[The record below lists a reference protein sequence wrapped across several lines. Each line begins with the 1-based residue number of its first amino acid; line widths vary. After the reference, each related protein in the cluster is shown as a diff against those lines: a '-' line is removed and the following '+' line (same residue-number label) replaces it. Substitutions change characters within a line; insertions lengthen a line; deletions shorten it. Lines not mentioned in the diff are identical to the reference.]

1 MRENIMSNMHDKNL
15 TRRGFLAGIA
25 AAAGSAIL
33 AACGGSSSPTATTAA
48 TVAATKPAA
57 AASPA
62 ASAAASA
69 AAPATAAAAPT
80 TAAAASSAVSPTSAA
95 ASAPAAAGTAAPAA
109 SGGSTVLTAPTAAA
123 STGATGGQLNV
134 VWTKPATIHPLFSTA
149 GIEQGVERQM
159 FGALVRINDKLEPVP
174 DLAQTIE
181 TSADAK
187 TYTFTLKKGLV
198 FSDGKPLT
206 SDDVVFTIQRAVD
219 KRTGSYWRGRLLAID
234 GAADYGDQKT
244 DTIKGLVAPDANT
257 IKMTL
262 TVPDSTWLITIGDF
276 AGLSILPKHTLES
289 TAPDQMAKAPFA
301 FAPTPSAGAFVFADW
316 KADQYLQVKRN
327 ETYAG
332 GPKAKL
338 DTIFFKAISQQDV
351 GLAQLDSG
359 EVDLMTAVP
368 VSEVDRL
375 RKNQDLTVTSVPS
388 PSVTFLAFNFGRDNA
403 FKDKRV
409 RQAMMYAIDR
419 AGIVKQVL
427 NGEGTVANSTIIGP
441 DWMGIP
447 EGLNQYAF
455 DPNKAKQL
463 LKDANFNSST
473 KFSLIYI
480 PGTKVTDAWLPI
492 AQQQL
497 KDVGINVDL
506 TQLDGTEYTK
516 RVVTGATPTTT
527 GDFDIAEVDGG
538 VFRADPNVSA
548 KYFATTS
555 FVPAGG
561 NYGHYS
567 NPQIDDLFKQGV
579 ATPDKAQRKTIYT
592 NLAKI
597 LNEECPWVFLW
608 SPNSITAYHK
618 RLQGFKPPSYANSFM
633 WNAEEWSVTK

>member
-1 MRENIMSNMHDKNL
+1 MTDVHDKNL

-57 AASPA
+57 AASPT

-69 AAPATAAAAPT
+69 ASPAAAAPT
-80 TAAAASSAVSPTSAA
+80 TAAASSAVSPTSAA

-109 SGGSTVLTAPTAAA
+109 SGGSTVITAPTAAA
-123 STGATGGQLNV
+123 STGTTGGQVNV
-134 VWTKPATIHPLFSTA
+134 KWVKPATIHPLFSTA
-149 GIEQGVERQM
+149 GIEQGAERQM
-159 FGALVRINDKLEPVP
+159 FGALVRINDKLEPLP

-187 TYTFTLKKGLV
+187 TYTFTLKKGLT

-206 SDDVVFTIQRAVD
+206 SADVIFTIERAVD

-234 GAADYGDQKT
+234 GAADFGDQKT
-244 DTIKGLVAPDANT
+244 TTIKGLEAPDANT
-257 IKMTL
+257 VKMTL

-276 AGLSILPKHTLES
+276 AGLSILPKHILES
-289 TAPDQMAKAPFA
+289 TPPDQMAKSPFA
-301 FAPTPSAGAFVFADW
+301 FAPTPSGGAFTFADW

-327 ETYAG
+327 ETYAA

-338 DTIFFKAISQQDV
+338 DSIFFKVITQDDA
-351 GLAQLDSG
+351 GLAQLESG
-359 EVDLMTAVP
+359 EMDLFAAVP

-375 RKNQDLTVTSVPS
+375 RKNANLTVVSVPS
-388 PSVTFLAFNFGRDNA
+388 PSVTFLAFNFGRDTP

-427 NGEGTVANSTIIGP
+427 NGEGTVVNSTIIGP

-463 LKDANFNSST
+463 LKDANFNSSA

-480 PGTKVTDAWLPI
+480 PGTKITDAWLPI

-548 KYFATTS
+548 KYFETTS

-561 NYGHYS
+561 NYGHYT
-567 NPQIDDLFKQGV
+567 NPQVDDLLKQGR

-592 NLAKI
+592 NLAKV
-597 LNEECPWVFLW
+597 LNDDCPWVFLW
-608 SPNSITAYHK
+608 SPNSIHAYNK

>member
-1 MRENIMSNMHDKNL
+1 MNHEHDEKRATSL
-15 TRRGFLAGIA
+15 SRRGFLTGVA

-33 AACGGSSSPTATTAA
+33 AACGGSSAAPTATTAA
-48 TVAATKPAA
+48 ATTAATKPAA
-57 AASPA
+57 ASAAASPA
-62 ASAAASA
+62 AAASTSTA
-69 AAPATAAAAPT
+69 PSVVAPAASP
-80 TAAAASSAVSPTSAA
+80 AAAASPAVSS
-95 ASAPAAAGTAAPAA
+95 
-109 SGGSTVLTAPTAAA
+109 
-123 STGATGGQLNV
+123 GATGGQLNV

-159 FGALVRINDKLEPVP
+159 FGALVRINDKLEPIP
-174 DLAQTIE
+174 DLAEKID
-181 TSADAK
+181 TSPDAK
-187 TYTFTLKKGLV
+187 VYTFTLKKGLT
-198 FSDGKPLT
+198 FSDGHPLT
-206 SDDVVFTIQRAVD
+206 SADVVFTIQRAVD

-234 GAADYGDQKT
+234 GAADYGDQKA
-244 DTIKGLVAPDANT
+244 DTIKGLEAPDATT

-262 TVPDSTWLITIGDF
+262 TIPDSTWLITLGDF
-276 AGLSILPKHTLES
+276 AGLSILPKHILES

-301 FAPTPSAGAFVFADW
+301 FAPTPSGGAFTFADW

-327 ETYAG
+327 ETYTG

-351 GLAQLDSG
+351 GLAQLDKG
-359 EVDLMTAVP
+359 EVDLMAAVP

-375 RKNQDLTVTSVPS
+375 RKSATLTVTSTPS

-419 AGIVKQVL
+419 AGIVKSVL
-427 NGEGTVANSTIIGP
+427 NGEGTVVNSTIIGP

-447 EGLNQYAF
+447 AGLNEYAF

-463 LKDANFNSST
+463 LKDANFNSSA

-506 TQLDGTEYTK
+506 LQLDAAEYTK

-548 KYFATTS
+548 KYFETTS

-561 NYGHYS
+561 NYGHYT
-567 NPQIDDLFKQGV
+567 NPQVDDLLKQGR
-579 ATPDKAQRKTIYT
+579 ATPDKTQRKQIYT
-592 NLAKI
+592 NLAKV

-608 SPNSITAYHK
+608 SPNSLFAYNK

>member
-1 MRENIMSNMHDKNL
+1 MQHEHDDKRAVAL
-15 TRRGFLAGIA
+15 SRRGFLTGVA

-33 AACGGSSSPTATTAA
+33 AACGGSSAAPTATTAA
-48 TVAATKPAA
+48 ATTAATKPAA

-62 ASAAASA
+62 ASAAASPA
-69 AAPATAAAAPT
+69 AASTSAAPSAVAPAASPAAAGSASP
-80 TAAAASSAVSPTSAA
+80 AAAASPVAA
-95 ASAPAAAGTAAPAA
+95 
-109 SGGSTVLTAPTAAA
+109 
-123 STGATGGQLNV
+123 TGATGGQLNV

-159 FGALVRINDKLEPVP
+159 FGALVRINDKLEPIP
-174 DLAQTIE
+174 DLAEKID
-181 TSADAK
+181 TSPDAK
-187 TYTFTLKKGLV
+187 VYTFTLKKGLT
-198 FSDGKPLT
+198 FSDGHPLT
-206 SDDVVFTIQRAVD
+206 SADVVFTIQRAVD
-219 KRTGSYWRGRLLAID
+219 KRTGSYWRGRLLALD
-234 GAADYGDQKT
+234 GAADYGDQKA
-244 DTIKGLVAPDANT
+244 DTIKGLEAPDANT

-262 TVPDSTWLITIGDF
+262 TVPDSTWLITLGDF
-276 AGLSILPKHTLES
+276 AGLSILPKHVLES

-301 FAPTPSAGAFVFADW
+301 FAPTPSGGAFTFADW

-351 GLAQLDSG
+351 GLAQLDKG
-359 EVDLMTAVP
+359 EVDLMAAVP

-375 RKNQDLTVTSVPS
+375 RKSANLTVTSTPS
-388 PSVTFLAFNFGRDNA
+388 PSVTFLAFNFGRDTP

-419 AGIVKQVL
+419 AGIVKSVL
-427 NGEGTVANSTIIGP
+427 NGEGTVVNSTIIGP

-447 EGLNQYAF
+447 DGLNQYAF

-463 LKDANFNSST
+463 LKDANFSNSA

-492 AQQQL
+492 AQQQF
-497 KDVGINVDL
+497 KDVGINIDL
-506 TQLDGTEYTK
+506 VQLDGTEYTK

-548 KYFATTS
+548 KYFETTS

-561 NYGHYS
+561 NYGHYT
-567 NPQIDDLFKQGV
+567 NPQVDDLFKQGR
-579 ATPDKAQRKTIYT
+579 ATPDKTQRKQIYT
-592 NLAKI
+592 NLAKM

-608 SPNSITAYHK
+608 SPNSLTAYNK
-618 RLQGFKPPSYANSFM
+618 RLVGFKPPSYANSFM

>member
-1 MRENIMSNMHDKNL
+1 MSVK
-15 TRRGFLAGIA
+15 
-25 AAAGSAIL
+25 
-33 AACGGSSSPTATTAA
+33 
-48 TVAATKPAA
+48 
-57 AASPA
+57 
-62 ASAAASA
+62 
-69 AAPATAAAAPT
+69 
-80 TAAAASSAVSPTSAA
+80 
-95 ASAPAAAGTAAPAA
+95 
-109 SGGSTVLTAPTAAA
+109 
-123 STGATGGQLNV
+123 
-134 VWTKPATIHPLFSTA
+134 WTKPATLHPLFSTA

-159 FGALVRINDKLEPVP
+159 FGALVRINDKLEPIP
-174 DLAQTIE
+174 DLAEKIDV
-181 TSADAK
+181 SPDAK
-187 TYTFTLKKGLV
+187 VYTFTLKKGLT

-206 SDDVVFTIQRAVD
+206 SADVLFTIQRAVD
-219 KRTGSYWRGRLLAID
+219 KRTGSYWRGRLLALD
-234 GAADYGDQKT
+234 GAADYGDQKA
-244 DTIKGLVAPDANT
+244 DTIKGLEAPDDFT

-262 TVPDSTWLITIGDF
+262 TVPDSTWLITLGDF
-276 AGLSILPKHTLES
+276 AGLSILPKHILES
-289 TAPDQMAKAPFA
+289 TPPDQMAKTPFA
-301 FAPTPSAGAFVFADW
+301 FAPTPSGGAFVFADW

-338 DTIFFKAISQQDV
+338 DTIYYKAISQQDV
-351 GLAQLDSG
+351 GLAQLDKG
-359 EVDLMTAVP
+359 EVDLMAAVP

-375 RKNQDLTVTSVPS
+375 RKSANLTVTSTPS

-403 FKDKRV
+403 LKDKRV

-419 AGIVKQVL
+419 AGIVKSVL
-427 NGEGTVANSTIIGP
+427 NGEGTVVNSTIIGP

-463 LKDANFNSST
+463 LKDANFSSSA

-492 AQQQL
+492 AQQQF

-506 TQLDGTEYTK
+506 VQLDGAEYTK

-548 KYFATTS
+548 KYFETSS

-561 NYGHYS
+561 NYGHYT
-567 NPQIDDLFKQGV
+567 NPQVDDLLKQGR
-579 ATPDKAQRKTIYT
+579 ATPDKTQRKQIYT

-608 SPNSITAYHK
+608 SPNSLTAYNK
-618 RLQGFKPPSYANSFM
+618 RLVGFKPPSYANHYM

>member
-1 MRENIMSNMHDKNL
+1 MNHEHDEKRATSL
-15 TRRGFLAGIA
+15 SRRGFLTGVA

-33 AACGGSSSPTATTAA
+33 AACGGSSVAPTATTAA
-48 TVAATKPAA
+48 ATTAATKPAA
-57 AASPA
+57 AAS
-62 ASAAASA
+62 AAAS
-69 AAPATAAAAPT
+69 P
-80 TAAAASSAVSPTSAA
+80 AAAASTSAA
-95 ASAPAAAGTAAPAA
+95 PSAVAPAASPAAAGGTTP
-109 SGGSTVLTAPTAAA
+109 AAA
-123 STGATGGQLNV
+123 SPAVSSGATGGQLNV

-159 FGALVRINDKLEPVP
+159 FGALVRINDKLEPIP
-174 DLAQTIE
+174 DLAEKID
-181 TSADAK
+181 TSPDAK
-187 TYTFTLKKGLV
+187 VYTFTLKKGLT
-198 FSDGKPLT
+198 FSDGHPLT
-206 SDDVVFTIQRAVD
+206 SADVVFTIQRAVD
-219 KRTGSYWRGRLLAID
+219 KRTGSYWRGRLLALD
-234 GAADYGDQKT
+234 GAADFGDQKT
-244 DTIKGLVAPDANT
+244 DTIKGLEAPDANT

-262 TVPDSTWLITIGDF
+262 TVPDSTWLITLGDF
-276 AGLSILPKHTLES
+276 AGLSILPKHILES
-289 TAPDQMAKAPFA
+289 TAPDQMSKAPFA
-301 FAPTPSAGAFVFADW
+301 FAPTPSGGAFTFAEW

-327 ETYAG
+327 ETYTG

-351 GLAQLDSG
+351 GLAQLDKG
-359 EVDLMTAVP
+359 EVDLMAAVP

-375 RKNQDLTVTSVPS
+375 RKSATLTVTSTPS

-419 AGIVKQVL
+419 AGIVKSVL
-427 NGEGTVANSTIIGP
+427 NGEGTVVNSTIIGP

-447 EGLNQYAF
+447 AGLNEYAF

-463 LKDANFNSST
+463 LKDANFNSSA

-506 TQLDGTEYTK
+506 LQLDAAEYTK

-548 KYFATTS
+548 KYFETTS

-561 NYGHYS
+561 NYGHYT
-567 NPQIDDLFKQGV
+567 NPQVDDLLKQGR
-579 ATPDKAQRKTIYT
+579 ATPDKTQRKQIYT
-592 NLAKI
+592 NLAKV

-608 SPNSITAYHK
+608 SPNSLFAYNK

>member
-1 MRENIMSNMHDKNL
+1 MGVEEKNSMNHEHDEKRATSL
-15 TRRGFLAGIA
+15 SRRGFLTGVA

-33 AACGGSSSPTATTAA
+33 AACGGSSVAPTATTAA
-48 TVAATKPAA
+48 ATTAATKPAA
-57 AASPA
+57 AAS
-62 ASAAASA
+62 AAAS
-69 AAPATAAAAPT
+69 P
-80 TAAAASSAVSPTSAA
+80 AAAASTSAA
-95 ASAPAAAGTAAPAA
+95 PSAVAPAASPAAAGGTTP
-109 SGGSTVLTAPTAAA
+109 AAA
-123 STGATGGQLNV
+123 SPAVSSGATGGQLNV

-159 FGALVRINDKLEPVP
+159 FGALVRINDKLEPIP
-174 DLAQTIE
+174 DLAEKID
-181 TSADAK
+181 TSPDAK
-187 TYTFTLKKGLV
+187 VYTFTLKKGLT
-198 FSDGKPLT
+198 FSDGHPLT
-206 SDDVVFTIQRAVD
+206 SADVVFTIQRAVD
-219 KRTGSYWRGRLLAID
+219 KRTGSYWRGRLLALD
-234 GAADYGDQKT
+234 GAADFGDQKT
-244 DTIKGLVAPDANT
+244 DTIKGLEAPDANT

-262 TVPDSTWLITIGDF
+262 TVPDSTWLITLGDF
-276 AGLSILPKHTLES
+276 AGLSILPKHILES
-289 TAPDQMAKAPFA
+289 TAPDQMSKAPFA
-301 FAPTPSAGAFVFADW
+301 FAPTPSGGAFTFAEW

-327 ETYAG
+327 ETYTG

-351 GLAQLDSG
+351 GLAQLDKG
-359 EVDLMTAVP
+359 EVDLMAAVP

-375 RKNQDLTVTSVPS
+375 RKSATLTVTSTPS

-419 AGIVKQVL
+419 AGIVKSVL
-427 NGEGTVANSTIIGP
+427 NGEGTVVNSTIIGP

-447 EGLNQYAF
+447 AGLNEYAF

-463 LKDANFNSST
+463 LKDANFNSSA

-506 TQLDGTEYTK
+506 LQLDAAEYTK

-548 KYFATTS
+548 KYFETTS

-561 NYGHYS
+561 NYGHYT
-567 NPQIDDLFKQGV
+567 NPQVDDLLKQGR
-579 ATPDKAQRKTIYT
+579 ATPDKTQRKQIYT
-592 NLAKI
+592 NLAKV

-608 SPNSITAYHK
+608 SPNSLFAYNK

>member
-1 MRENIMSNMHDKNL
+1 MNHEHDGKRTTSL
-15 TRRGFLAGIA
+15 SRRGFLTGVA

-33 AACGGSSSPTATTAA
+33 AACGGSTSPTATTAA

-62 ASAAASA
+62 ASAAAS
-69 AAPATAAAAPT
+69 PAAAAPT
-80 TAAAASSAVSPTSAA
+80 TAAASAAVPTAAA

-109 SGGSTVLTAPTAAA
+109 SGGTTVVNAPTAAA
-123 STGATGGQLNV
+123 STGATGGQV
-134 VWTKPATIHPLFSTA
+134 SVKWTKPATIHPLFSTA
-149 GIEQGVERQM
+149 GIEQGAERQM
-159 FGALVRINDKLEPVP
+159 FGALVRINDKLEPLP
-174 DLAQTIE
+174 DLAEKIE
-181 TSADAK
+181 ISGDAK
-187 TYTFTLKKGLV
+187 SYIFTLKKGLT

-206 SDDVVFTIQRAVD
+206 SADVAFTIERAVD
-219 KRTGSYWRGRLLAID
+219 KRTGSYWRGRLLALD
-234 GAADYGDQKT
+234 GAADFGDQKAT
-244 DTIKGLVAPDANT
+244 TIKGLETPDANT

-262 TVPDSTWLITIGDF
+262 TNPDSTWLITLGDF
-276 AGLSILPKHTLES
+276 NGLSILPKHILES
-289 TAPDQMAKAPFA
+289 IAPDQMAKSPFA
-301 FAPTPSAGAFVFADW
+301 FAPTPSGGAFTFADW

-338 DTIFFKAISQQDV
+338 DSIFFKVITQDDV
-351 GLAQLDSG
+351 GLAQLESG
-359 EVDLMTAVP
+359 EMDVFAAVP
-368 VSEVDRL
+368 VQELDRL
-375 RKNQDLTVTSVPS
+375 RKNPNLNVVSVPS
-388 PSVTFLAFNFGRDNA
+388 PSVTFLAFNFGRDTP

-419 AGIVKQVL
+419 AGIVKSVL
-427 NGEGTVANSTIIGP
+427 NGEGTAVNSTIIGP

-463 LKDANFNSST
+463 LKDANFNSSA

-480 PGTKVTDAWLPI
+480 PGTKVTDTWLPI

-506 TQLDGTEYTK
+506 TQLDPTEYTK
-516 RVVTGATPTTT
+516 RLVTGATPTTT

-548 KYFATTS
+548 KYFATVS

-567 NPQIDDLFKQGV
+567 NPQVDDLFKQGV
-579 ATPDKAQRKTIYT
+579 ATPDKAKRKAIYT
-592 NLAKI
+592 NLAKV

-608 SPNSITAYHK
+608 SPNSIHAYNK
-618 RLQGFKPPSYANSFM
+618 RLQGFKPSSYANTFM

>member
-1 MRENIMSNMHDKNL
+1 MKENDMNRAHDDKRAGSL
-15 TRRGFLAGIA
+15 SRRGFLTGVA

-33 AACGGSSSPTATTAA
+33 AACGGSSAAPTATTAA
-48 TVAATKPAA
+48 ATTAATKPAA

-62 ASAAASA
+62 ASAAAS
-69 AAPATAAAAPT
+69 PVAAAPT
-80 TAAAASSAVSPTSAA
+80 TAAASAAAPTTAAASAVSPTA
-95 ASAPAAAGTAAPAA
+95 AS
-109 SGGSTVLTAPTAAA
+109 AAA

-149 GIEQGVERQM
+149 GIEQGVEQQM
-159 FGALVRINDKLEPVP
+159 FGALVRINDKLEPIP
-174 DLAQTIE
+174 DLAEKID
-181 TSADAK
+181 TSPDAK
-187 TYTFTLKKGLV
+187 VYTFTLKKGLT
-198 FSDGKPLT
+198 FSDGHPLT
-206 SDDVVFTIQRAVD
+206 SADVVFTIQRAVD

-234 GAADYGDQKT
+234 GAADYGDQKA
-244 DTIKGLVAPDANT
+244 DTIKGLEAPDATT

-262 TVPDSTWLITIGDF
+262 AIPDSTWLITLGDF
-276 AGLSILPKHTLES
+276 AGLSILPKHILES
-289 TAPDQMAKAPFA
+289 TPPDQMAKAPFA
-301 FAPTPSAGAFVFADW
+301 FAPTPSGGAFTFADW

-351 GLAQLDSG
+351 GLAQLDKG
-359 EVDLMTAVP
+359 EVDLMAAVP

-375 RKNQDLTVTSVPS
+375 RKSATLTVTSTPS
-388 PSVTFLAFNFGRDNA
+388 PSVTFLAFNFGRDTP

-419 AGIVKQVL
+419 AGIVKEVL
-427 NGEGTVANSTIIGP
+427 KGEGTVVNSTIIGP

-447 EGLNQYAF
+447 DGLNQYAY

-463 LKDANFNSST
+463 LKDANFNSSA

-492 AQQQL
+492 AQQQF

-506 TQLDGTEYTK
+506 TQLDGAEYTK

-548 KYFATTS
+548 KYFETTS

-561 NYGHYS
+561 NYGHYT
-567 NPQIDDLFKQGV
+567 NPQVDDLLRQGR
-579 ATPDKAQRKTIYT
+579 ATPDKVQRKQIYT

-608 SPNSITAYHK
+608 SPNSLTAYNK
-618 RLQGFKPPSYANSFM
+618 RLVGFKPPSYANHFM